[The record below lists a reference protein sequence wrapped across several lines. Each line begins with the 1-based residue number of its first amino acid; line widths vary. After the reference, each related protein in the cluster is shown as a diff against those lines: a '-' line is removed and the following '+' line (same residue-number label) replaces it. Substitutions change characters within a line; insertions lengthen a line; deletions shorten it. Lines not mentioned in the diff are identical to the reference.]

1 MILALWVLPA
11 LLGQLLC
18 TVTSDFGPA
27 VIWATLAV
35 LGAIGLVQVGMVGV
49 ACILAPLPGGLGGL
63 VVVRLGWSPKVP
75 PAH

>member
-1 MILALWVLPA
+1 MVLARA
-11 LLGQLLC
+11 L
-18 TVTSDFGPA
+18 
-27 VIWATLAV
+27 IWATLAV